1 MESPSRL
8 TEPSRVSHYSL
19 RIRENR
25 FPQFGMP
32 STCTLMLKKTDAPR
46 GPMAMAQ
53 YASWEQLNRK
63 LSGIGIPDD
72 VLRNAKQNLDSTG
85 SDTITE
91 VVLSDDQLTLLGF
104 ADVAA

>member
-1 MESPSRL
+1 MK
-8 TEPSRVSHYSL
+8 HYSL

-25 FPQFGMP
+25 FPQFGAP

-46 GPMAMAQ
+46 GPMTMAQ
-53 YASWEQLNRK
+53 YASWEQLNKK
-63 LSGIGIPDD
+63 LSVVGIPDD
-72 VLRNAKQNLDSTG
+72 VLRNTKQNLDSTG

-91 VVLSDDQLTLLGF
+91 VVLSDEQLTQLGF

>member
-1 MESPSRL
+1 MK
-8 TEPSRVSHYSL
+8 HYSL

-25 FPQFGMP
+25 FPQFGAP

-46 GPMAMAQ
+46 GPMTMAQ
-53 YASWEQLNRK
+53 YASWEQLTKK
-63 LSGIGIPDD
+63 LSVVGIPDD
-72 VLRNAKQNLDSTG
+72 VLRNTKQNLDSTG

-91 VVLSDDQLTLLGF
+91 VALSDEQLTQLGF